1 MPSSPA
7 IPPGPL
13 GSPTFPDSSAGRGG
27 GVSDR
32 RAAAVSFGVSL
43 AVHAAVAV
51 AALLAVWTVT
61 LPPREVKPEITV
73 SFFDPAPSGV
83 ILTEP
88 AQGAPAT
95 VPAPTII
102 PEAKT
107 QAPTLSEQVAAMA
120 PGSAPDPGA
129 APRAPR
135 ASEANRELIEARSF
149 PQVTYHGLGAGNAQS
164 IVYVVDAGGSMVTAF
179 PRVKDEL
186 KRSLFKLTRTQRF
199 QVVFFCK
206 GDAEAAPLPEEV
218 GSAGKPRRLIRA
230 TPEAVRGVSAW
241 IDAFRPSGSGN
252 PIKGLEKALAWRP
265 DAVFVLSSVIPGQ
278 GDWKPDKAAV
288 LAFLDQ
294 MNPKDAGGRRPVS
307 IKTIQ
312 FFDPD
317 PQGILQSIGE
327 VHGGADGYT
336 FVKRSDLGP

>member
-1 MPSSPA
+1 MPAQPA
-7 IPPGPL
+7 NPPDAAGP
-13 GSPTFPDSSAGRGG
+13 SE
-27 GVSDR
+27 R
-32 RAAAVSFGVSL
+32 RAAAVSFGISL
-43 AVHAAVAV
+43 AVHAAIAL

-61 LPPREVKPEITV
+61 LPPRDARPEITV

-88 AQGAPAT
+88 APGPLPAAT
-95 VPAPTII
+95 PPAIVPQVKSP
-102 PEAKT
+102 
-107 QAPTLSEQVAAMA
+107 APTLSEQVAALA
-120 PGSAPDPGA
+120 PGSTPDPNA
-129 APRAPR
+129 APTISAQK
-135 ASEANRELIEARSF
+135 RELIEARSF

-179 PRVKDEL
+179 ARVKDEL

-206 GDAEAAPLPEEV
+206 GDAEAAPLPEDA

-230 TPEAVRGVSAW
+230 TPEAVRSVGAW
-241 IDAFRPSGSGN
+241 IDSFRPSGSGN

-278 GDWKPDKAAV
+278 GDWKPDKAGV
-288 LAFLDQ
+288 LAFLEQ
-294 MNPKDAGGRRPVS
+294 MNPRDSRGRRPVS

-317 PQGILQSIGE
+317 PQGILQTIGE
-327 VHGGADGYT
+327 LHGGADGYT